1 MGLRGATTIA
11 RMTSNTKRATV
22 LSLAA
27 FVAITV
33 GACGGSDETDTST
46 EGESALDAAA
56 FKSCIF
62 SGSIDL
68 GIYEEIRDAAPELA
82 NAAPEAE
89 FFEAGKG
96 DDGIAAFY
104 VFDDPAAAEAFS
116 TEFEPTLAALAKE
129 LTRGAGIGPVTPAV
143 EIQDGVVLGLIPFDT
158 AKEAELSEEVLAD
171 VSTCVTEQS
180 GTG

>member
-1 MGLRGATTIA
+1 
-11 RMTSNTKRATV
+11 MTSHTKQATM

-33 GACGGSDETDTST
+33 GSCGGSDESEPTT
-46 EGESALDAAA
+46 EKEPALDAAA
-56 FKSCIF
+56 FKDCIF

-68 GIYEEIRDAAPELA
+68 GIYEEIKDSDPELA
-82 NAAPEAE
+82 DAAPEAE

-104 VFDDPAAAEAFS
+104 VFDDAATADTFS
-116 TEFEPTLAALAKE
+116 TEFEPTLAAFTE
-129 LTRGAGIGPVTPAV
+129 DLTKGAGVDPVTPAV
-143 EIQDGVVLGLIPFDT
+143 EIQDSVVLGLIPFDT
-158 AKEAELSEEVLAD
+158 AKKAELAEEVLAD
-171 VSTCVTEQS
+171 VSTCTEEQS